1 MAEHQSEFNPG
12 ECLDRFRLEKLL
24 GAGAFGEVWLAM
36 DEGEHGFRKRVAL
49 KILARNQSARRV
61 EALLREARICGALNH
76 PNVVDVS
83 GVVKVERCS
92 FIIMEYVDGET
103 LSAMWRDLEYLGLR
117 FPRAIIV
124 DVGIAV
130 AEALYHGWKAVDAE
144 GRSLKIVHR
153 DLKPANIMVSDR
165 GIVKVADFGI
175 AKVAPD
181 HNVTRQGKLKGT
193 PSYMAPELWSGT
205 RDFRPSID
213 LWSLGVILWEMCT
226 GRRFFGRA
234 SIAEIFDIVT
244 KRHPG
249 EEIEEVRP
257 YFPELV
263 PVVAKLLQRD
273 GDLRYQ
279 DGLVL
284 ARDLRAI
291 RHRLGP
297 AGDLLQF
304 NRLLRAGRLEPAERG
319 GSLAVLPALPPDA
332 EDWEA
337 LVAVASGEEM
347 PMAPWDEE
355 AAAPKK
361 GSVVIGPDEPVDIAN
376 PESETKLNPLQDG
389 PPSDPIVEEPPD
401 VAPVPSSQIATVPIN
416 RPDVAPVP
424 DSGLAPDR
432 KKIPTRAFDDGLVN
446 EPTAPP
452 IWKHPMLWL
461 VLFGV
466 LAVVLLVMFGLG
478 DPPQ

>member
-1 MAEHQSEFNPG
+1 MAQHHSEFEPG
-12 ECLDRFRLEKLL
+12 ESLERFRLEKLL
-24 GAGAFGEVWLAM
+24 GTGAFGEVWLAM

-49 KILARNQSARRV
+49 KILARNQSTRRV

-83 GVVKVERCS
+83 GVVKGERCS

-130 AEALYHGWKAVDAE
+130 AEALYHAWKAEDAD
-144 GRSLKIVHR
+144 GQALKIVHR

-181 HNVTRQGKLKGT
+181 STVTRQGKLKGT
-193 PSYMAPELWSGT
+193 PSYMAPELWAGT
-205 RDFRPSID
+205 RDFRPAID
-213 LWSLGVILWEMCT
+213 LWSLGVIMWEMCT
-226 GRRFFGRA
+226 GQRFFGRA
-234 SIAEIFDIVT
+234 SIAEIFELVT

-249 EEIEEVRP
+249 EEIEDVRP

-263 PVVAKLLQRD
+263 PIVAKLLQRD
-273 GDLRYQ
+273 PDLRYQ
-279 DGLVL
+279 DGLAL
-284 ARDLRAI
+284 ARDLRNI
-291 RHRLGP
+291 RHGLGP

-304 NRLLRAGRLEPAERG
+304 GRLLRAGRLDPTERD

-355 AAAPKK
+355 DLGSKKVAA
-361 GSVVIGPDEPVDIAN
+361 VIGPDDAKAALARAETDVDNKPVKPPPPPEPEPPIKPGAPSGQMTTVPVQTPNVPKAPIA
-376 PESETKLNPLQDG
+376 
-389 PPSDPIVEEPPD
+389 DPIATRPFQRELLDESAKPP
-401 VAPVPSSQIATVPIN
+401 
-416 RPDVAPVP
+416 
-424 DSGLAPDR
+424 
-432 KKIPTRAFDDGLVN
+432 F
-446 EPTAPP
+446 
-452 IWKHPMLWL
+452 WKHPLLWLILFGVVAVVAL
-461 VLFGV
+461 VLFG
-466 LAVVLLVMFGLG
+466 LG
-478 DPPQ
+478 ETPL

>member
-1 MAEHQSEFNPG
+1 MVDHSSEFEPG

-144 GRSLKIVHR
+144 GQSLKIVHR

-205 RDFRPSID
+205 RDFRPAID

-234 SIAEIFDIVT
+234 SIAEIFDLVT
-244 KRHPG
+244 RRHPG
-249 EEIEEVRP
+249 DEIEDVRG

-263 PVVAKLLQRD
+263 PILAKLLQRD
-273 GDLRYQ
+273 PDLRYQ

-284 ARDLRAI
+284 ARDLRNI
-291 RHRLGP
+291 RHQLGP

-304 NRLLRAGRLEPAERG
+304 NRLLRAGRLDPSERD

-337 LVAVASGEEM
+337 LMAVASGEEM
-347 PMAPWDEE
+347 PMAPWDED
-355 AAAPKK
+355 AAQSKNVP
-361 GSVVIGPDEPVDIAN
+361 VVIGPDDGVAAGSPD
-376 PESETKLNPLQDG
+376 SETALSPLEEAAAASL
-389 PPSDPIVEEPPD
+389 PPPKMDVPSGQIETVPIKQPD
-401 VAPVPSSQIATVPIN
+401 IAPVPEGPPVAT
-416 RPDVAPVP
+416 RVAQ
-424 DSGLAPDR
+424 DALAEELANP
-432 KKIPTRAFDDGLVN
+432 AL
-446 EPTAPP
+446 
-452 IWKHPMLWL
+452 WKHPLLWF
-461 VLFGV
+461 VLFGIA
-466 LAVVLLVMFGLG
+466 AVVLLAWFGLG
-478 DPPQ
+478 APTQ

>member
-1 MAEHQSEFNPG
+1 MADHSSEFEPG

-24 GAGAFGEVWLAM
+24 GTGAFGEVWLAM

-49 KILARNQSARRV
+49 KILAQNQSDRRV

-83 GVVKVERCS
+83 GVMKVERCS

-130 AEALYHGWKAVDAE
+130 AEALYHGWKAQDAE
-144 GRSLKIVHR
+144 GRPLQIVHR

-205 RDFRPSID
+205 RDFRPAID
-213 LWSLGVILWEMCT
+213 LWSLGVIMWEMCT

-234 SIAEIFDIVT
+234 SIAEIFDLVT
-244 KRHPG
+244 NRQPG
-249 EEIEEVRP
+249 EELEDVSP
-257 YFPELV
+257 YFPQMV
-263 PVVAKLLQRD
+263 PVLGKLLQRD
-273 GDLRYQ
+273 PDLRYQ
-279 DGLVL
+279 DGLAL
-284 ARDLRAI
+284 ARDLRLI
-291 RHRLGP
+291 RNQLGP

-304 NRLLRAGRLEPAERG
+304 NRLLRAGRIEPTERD

-332 EDWEA
+332 EDW
-337 LVAVASGEEM
+337 LPLLAVASGEEM
-347 PMAPWDEE
+347 PIAPWDE
-355 AAAPKK
+355 AGASRKTP
-361 GSVVIGPDEPVDIAN
+361 VVIGPDEPGRVAN
-376 PESETKLNPLQDG
+376 PGSNTELS
-389 PPSDPIVEEPPD
+389 
-401 VAPVPSSQIATVPIN
+401 PVPPPPASRGVPSAQMETVPVMT
-416 RPDVAPVP
+416 PDIPPVP
-424 DSGLAPDR
+424 RSGSAPS
-432 KKIPTRAFDDGLVN
+432 TRAFQEALAEERPGV
-446 EPTAPP
+446 PV
-452 IWKHPMLWL
+452 WKHPMLWFALLGL
-461 VLFGV
+461 VAVAL
-466 LAVVLLVMFGLG
+466 LALFGLG
-478 DPPQ
+478 VNPQ